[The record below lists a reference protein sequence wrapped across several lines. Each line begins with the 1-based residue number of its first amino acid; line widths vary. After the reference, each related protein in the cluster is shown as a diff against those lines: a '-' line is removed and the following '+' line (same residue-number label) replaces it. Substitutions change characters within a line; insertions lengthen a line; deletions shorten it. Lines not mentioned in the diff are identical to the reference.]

1 LKQRI
6 QQNLKDALKGKRK
19 IELSTLRLVLA
30 SILNR
35 EKEKRYKIAKE
46 KPELEEKELEKESQ
60 LTDEEIIKVVFSE
73 TKKRKEAIESF
84 EKGGRTD
91 LVEKEK
97 KELEVLQKYL
107 PEQISEQEIK
117 RMAEQVIKEIGA
129 KDLKDM
135 GKVMGNL
142 IPKMKERAEGSVVS
156 KVVKELLTG
165 GEAAET

>member
-1 LKQRI
+1 MKQRI

-135 GKVMGNL
+135 GKVIENL
-142 IPKMKERAEGSVVS
+142 IPKVKGRAEGSAVS
-156 KVVKELLTG
+156 KVVRELLTG
-165 GEAAET
+165 GKAKET

>member
-135 GKVMGNL
+135 GKVIGNL
-142 IPKMKERAEGSVVS
+142 IPKVKGRAEGSAVS
-156 KVVKELLTG
+156 KVVRELLTG
-165 GEAAET
+165 GKAKET